1 MHIAS
6 LAPPP
11 SSLAAF
17 ARARRSLW
25 AQPSVPVRTRPTCPS
40 VSTSRRDLLV
50 SWPVAP
56 PRTTS
61 RFAAVA
67 ARRRCMATTH
77 RCTCGRYELAEN
89 RGW

>member
-61 RFAAVA
+61 RF
-67 ARRRCMATTH
+67 RSR
-77 RCTCGRYELAEN
+77 
-89 RGW
+89 